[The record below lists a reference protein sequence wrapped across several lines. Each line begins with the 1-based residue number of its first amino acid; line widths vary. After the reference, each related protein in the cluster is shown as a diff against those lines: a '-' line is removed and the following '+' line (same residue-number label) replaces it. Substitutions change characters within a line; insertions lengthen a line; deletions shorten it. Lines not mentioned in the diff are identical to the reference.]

1 MSAELSRRQ
10 ALQVAALG
18 AAGVVAG
25 GLGTW
30 RTFLGPAA
38 GPFDTRAGEALRQ
51 PPVIRSSGGLLDLSL
66 TAAQG
71 VDVGGRRT
79 GALSYNGRLPGPTL
93 HLHPGD
99 RVRLDLVNR
108 LDEATNLHTHG
119 LHVSP
124 EGKSDNVFRRVEAGG
139 TARYEY
145 AIPPNHPSGTFW
157 YHPHLHGSVADQI
170 FSGLYGTII
179 VTGADEPDELEERVL
194 VVSDI
199 TLTSGGDVARVSP
212 AQVMAGREGDTV
224 LVNGQAMPRIHLTAG
239 QAERWRVVNA
249 CTSRFLELRL
259 DEHTLG
265 FLGYDGQALG
275 RAQNRESVRLAPG
288 NRADLVVE
296 PSRAGSFALRT
307 LAVDR
312 GSMGMMSGGAGGTS
326 PEVELATVQI
336 SAGSTS
342 RSPSPRQSLP
352 NSRQPRDLRS
362 VRVDNRRTISF
373 TMGMGM
379 GGMSFGFD
387 GREFDHF
394 RVDQQLNLGTVEE
407 WTIANA
413 TPMDHPFHLHVWPM
427 QLVEAPYMN
436 PNGAPDWRDVVIVP
450 AGAQVRVRVPI
461 ADFGGRTVYHCH
473 ILDHED
479 QGMMAIV
486 EAGR

>member
-1 MSAELSRRQ
+1 MSAELSRRH

-25 GLGTW
+25 GVGTW

-38 GPFDTRAGEALRQ
+38 GSFDAPAGEALRQ
-51 PPVIRSSGGLLDLSL
+51 PPVISSRGGLLDLSL
-66 TAAQG
+66 TAARG
-71 VDVGGRRT
+71 VDVGGRKT

-99 RVRLDLVNR
+99 RVRLDLVNE

-124 EGKSDNVFRRVEAGG
+124 EGNSDNIFRRVEVGQ

-145 AIPPNHPSGTFW
+145 AIPADHPSGTFW

-170 FSGLYGTII
+170 FSGLYGAI
-179 VTGADEPDELEERVL
+179 VITAEGEAEEVPERVL
-194 VVSDI
+194 VISDI
-199 TLTSGGDVARVSP
+199 TLTSGGEVARVSR

-224 LVNGQAMPRIHLTAG
+224 LMNGQVTPRIDLTAG
-239 QAERWRVVNA
+239 HTERWRVVNA

-259 DEHTLG
+259 DDHALG
-265 FLGYDGQALG
+265 LLGYDGQALSQ
-275 RAQNRESVRLAPG
+275 AQDHDSVLLAPG
-288 NRADLVVE
+288 NRVDLLVA
-296 PSRAGSFALRT
+296 PSRSGSFALRT

-312 GSMGMMSGGAGGTS
+312 GGMGMMSGGAGGTS
-326 PEVELATVQI
+326 PEVELATVQV
-336 SAGSTS
+336 SPASTS
-342 RSPSPRQSLP
+342 VSPSPPPSLRG
-352 NSRQPRDLRS
+352 SRQPRDLRS

-387 GREFDHF
+387 GREFDHS

-450 AGAQVRVRVPI
+450 ARAQVRVRVPV

-479 QGMMAIV
+479 QGMLAVV